1 MVQVG
6 FNVLEIAAFDEAFFL
21 LVVLRVHV
29 IYLDLVEGVVSHA
42 TSVDD
47 ESTLSK
53 IYLNLISI
61 DTSIIKITANTI
73 LMSKWEDWFRLSNN
87 LTRLEPTLI
96 VYFNDSPIIETTFP
110 ELTKIDIHLKTIF
123 VPLNHISFCNFM
135 PRNNILMRSR
145 GGRRSTQ
152 TKIQLRDGV
161 AVPLSDIDVD
171 LNDEVLSNCSDS
183 RSKGFLQLPIDT
195 IVQHI

>member
-1 MVQVG
+1 M
-6 FNVLEIAAFDEAFFL
+6 
-21 LVVLRVHV
+21 
-29 IYLDLVEGVVSHA
+29 
-42 TSVDD
+42 DD

-53 IYLNLISI
+53 IYLKLISI
-61 DTSIIKITANTI
+61 NTSIIKITANTI